1 MSSWSRLIRFVDD
14 KGQTRFGE
22 PDISDVTQLVPL
34 VSDGKLYANEL
45 VGDDPFSLAA
55 GSNRLHVKE
64 LLGILTP
71 SDVPIIRCVGLNYM
85 KHSGLR
91 IPFQLSCSE
100 RSINT
105 MSS

>member
-1 MSSWSRLIRFVDD
+1 MVSIDSIRRR
-14 KGQTRFGE
+14 QRANTLWRARF
-22 PDISDVTQLVPL
+22 SDVTQLVPL
-34 VSDGKLYANEL
+34 ASDGKLYAKEL
-45 VGDDPFSLAA
+45 VGDDPFSLTA

-91 IPFQLSCSE
+91 IPFQFSCSE